1 MSEPRGQVSHPKAKA
16 AGLSQSSA
24 SGEFA
29 DFLPDTSSYFET
41 WLADLHQPR
50 QLQKNLTPQ
59 PPGIDDEH
67 APSEFRFEGTLQVDG
82 YAKGLI
88 HSLTGTLILTEGAE
102 LESNIVVATA
112 IINGRVLGDIHATE
126 RVELLSHARV
136 IGNIESPALAIQ
148 PGAIFEGECHFLPPS
163 FKSAAGDAENE
174 AGQQGSLGDA
184 SLAELPGLA
193 TELSDLE
200 TEAAAEEFVA
210 VGSAS

>member
-1 MSEPRGQVSHPKAKA
+1 MSEPRGQVPNPQAKA
-16 AGLSQSSA
+16 LSQSFA

-50 QLQKNLTPQ
+50 QLQKNLTPH

-88 HSLTGTLILTEGAE
+88 HSLTGTLILAEGAE

-126 RVELLSHARV
+126 RVELLSHAIV

-148 PGAIFEGECHFLPPS
+148 PGAIFEGECRFLPPS
-163 FKSAAGDAENE
+163 FASVP
-174 AGQQGSLGDA
+174 GSDGKESRGMEPV
-184 SLAELPGLA
+184 SLAPGFSQVLDNSLA
-193 TELSDLE
+193 DLE
-200 TEAAAEEFVA
+200 TV
-210 VGSAS
+210 